1 MPHKFEPTKEVNI
14 HSIKNFQQFLRN
26 GLSLKNCTLQNIDF
40 SKVDISWQNLKI
52 KNTAFLGCQLKIDQ
66 EISLRRQGATIIN
79 APTNLPYQPFR
90 SQLYDWKELMK
101 GYSFEKDESIDYK
114 IYRHFSKQ
122 KYTPSINEALWQRIH
137 DHAMDDALRVL
148 LEFDKNG
155 MTNKKCVG
163 VMGGHST
170 RRDDPFYVKSAL
182 TAKLLTENDYL
193 IASGGGPGIMEATNL
208 GAYFAGKSEEDLL
221 AAIKTLQKAP
231 HYSDKKFHQQAFKV
245 LDKYPKGAESLAIP
259 TWFYGHEP
267 SNLFASYIAKYFSNS
282 IREDTLLAVSLYGI
296 ICAPGSAGTVQEIF
310 MDATQNHYGTFN
322 YISPMI
328 FLGEEHYSVKTM
340 IYPLLRQLAWGKE
353 YYDLLHITDEPQEVL
368 SFLQTH
374 PPFKTKKN

>member
-40 SKVDISWQNLKI
+40 SKVAISWENLKI
-52 KNTAFLGCQLKIDQ
+52 KNTAFLGCTLQINA
-66 EISLRRQGATIIN
+66 EIYLRKRGATIIN
-79 APTNLPYQPFR
+79 APTNLPYRPFR
-90 SQLYDWKELMK
+90 SQLYNWQELMK
-101 GYSFEKDESIDYK
+101 GYSYEKDNSIDYK

-137 DHAMDDALRVL
+137 DHAMDDALRGL
-148 LEFDKNG
+148 LKFDEHG
-155 MTNKKCVG
+155 MTNKRCVG

-182 TAKLLTENDYL
+182 TAKLLTENGYL
-193 IASGGGPGIMEATNL
+193 MTSGGGPGIMEATNL
-208 GAYFAGKSEEDLL
+208 GAYFAGKTEEALL
-221 AAIKTLQKAP
+221 NAIKILQKAP
-231 HYSDKKFHQQAFKV
+231 HYSDKKFHRQAFKV
-245 LDKYPKGAESLAIP
+245 LDKYSKGVESLAIP

-267 SNLFASYIAKYFSNS
+267 SNLFASHIAKYFSNS

-322 YISPMI
+322 YISPMV
-328 FLGEEHYSVKTM
+328 FLGIEHYSVKTM
-340 IYPLLRQLAWGKE
+340 IYPLLRQLAYGKK
-353 YYDLLHITDEPQEVL
+353 YYNLLHITDEPKAILE
-368 SFLQTH
+368 FLKNK
-374 PPFKTKKN
+374 PPFRT